1 MNQFA
6 FLRAAAVAV
15 LSLGLAQPLAAQEAL
30 SVIANGN
37 VGVGV
42 DAPAASLHVQ
52 RDDGNA
58 RLLVEETSATPA
70 LRELFTLVNNGDPSF
85 VLRDS
90 SSGRATEFRLLG
102 PSDAFSVNHIGTG
115 GADFRLSRNGELQ
128 VGKGGQAQLLLEP
141 SGDLTIAGTL
151 SQNSD
156 VHAKHEITPVQQ
168 AEVLDKVLSLPIT
181 TWVYRADDAG
191 SRHLGP
197 MAQDFHAAFGLGGN
211 PTKLAPGD
219 MAGVALAA
227 IQAQQQQIDTLQ
239 ARNAELEAE
248 LQALREAVTT
258 LGAGLQKLQHA
269 SWTASAQ

>member
-1 MNQFA
+1 MD
-6 FLRAAAVAV
+6 AA
-15 LSLGLAQPLAAQEAL
+15 
-30 SVIANGN
+30 GN
-37 VGVGV
+37 V
-42 DAPAASLHVQ
+42 
-52 RDDGNA
+52 
-58 RLLVEETSATPA
+58 T
-70 LRELFTLVNNGDPSF
+70 F
-85 VLRDS
+85 
-90 SSGRATEFRLLG
+90 
-102 PSDAFSVNHIGTG
+102 
-115 GADFRLSRNGELQ
+115 
-128 VGKGGQAQLLLEP
+128 
-141 SGDLTIAGTL
+141 AGTV

-168 AEVLDKVLSLPIT
+168 SEVLDKVLSLPIT
-181 TWVYRADDAG
+181 TWTYRADEAG

-227 IQAQQQQIDTLQ
+227 IQAQQQQIDGLQ

-248 LQALREAVTT
+248 RQALREAVTT